1 LKTLVVVGSA
11 AAARARAQPS
21 ADGIIVAWTDDAAA
35 ALRAA
40 GAGFRTASDYVS
52 ADEQDR
58 IDEAAIEWTK
68 AWGTRSVWDGRAVRD
83 LLVWKGVSLWWFAEL
98 YLHHSTECPRYVRL
112 IESFWRVLE
121 AEQPDEVEA
130 EGLTEEEAVLLGRA
144 CTARRIL
151 FHGPARPRALA
162 RRLRTQRVSLRARLD
177 LVKCAVTAAKSAL
190 SGLLLDQGGTGESP
204 QLNERARIHSARAN
218 DGRPLALF
226 LSHAAFWR
234 QRRNPETDETAEYE
248 HYFDRILP
256 AVAAE
261 GGMRAFV
268 VAVGPR
274 AAFRRRGMSDRLTEW
289 ARLHPG
295 AGPYVHVNRFTSPRV
310 LGEVRRAA
318 TTARRAWR
326 ALRRSPGMSEAFS
339 HRGVGFADLAGPALA
354 GTLLRQ
360 LPWAVRSYE
369 EMTEALLATRPAV
382 VCLYAES
389 SGWGRAAIAACRAA
403 GVPTVAIQHGIL
415 YPKYYSYRHGADES
429 DCPRPDRTAVFGESA
444 RKILLELGHYP
455 PESLVVTGSS
465 KFDDLLATAA
475 RWDREEVR
483 RRLDVGAAERLVVVA
498 SRYRG
503 IRDTHASIGS
513 AFPGLVRAVESLPG
527 VKALV
532 KPHPAEPEESY
543 AADLR
548 AAGAVRVRL
557 LPPGADLTQLLHA
570 ADALV
575 TVESLSAVEALV
587 LGRPVLVL
595 SMPTH
600 LRELVAA
607 GAALGV
613 LAGED
618 PARAL
623 RDLLFDE
630 ATRRGLGAARQRY
643 LGYVAQGVDGGAT
656 ARIVALL
663 CETAR
668 RRGVVGL
675 GA

>member
-1 LKTLVVVGSA
+1 MKTLVVVGSA

-21 ADGIIVAWTDDAAA
+21 AGTIVAWTDDAAA

-112 IESFWRVLE
+112 IETFLRVLE

-151 FHGPARPRALA
+151 FHGPARPRALP
-162 RRLRTQRVSLRARLD
+162 RWLRTQRVSLRARLD
-177 LVKCAVTAAKSAL
+177 LVKCAVTARKSAL
-190 SGLLLDQGGTGESP
+190 
-204 QLNERARIHSARAN
+204 ARAPAPSN
-218 DGRPLALF
+218 PDGTPVALF

-274 AAFRRRGMSDRLTEW
+274 AAFRRRGMSDRLAEW
-289 ARLHPG
+289 ARLHPE

-318 TTARRAWR
+318 TTARRAWH
-326 ALRRSPGMSEAFS
+326 ALRRSPGMGEAFS
-339 HRGVGFADLAGPALA
+339 HRGVGFADLAGPDLA

-389 SGWGRAAIAACRAA
+389 SGWGRAAIAASRAA

-455 PESLVVTGSS
+455 PESLVVTGSP

-483 RRLDVGAAERLVVVA
+483 RRLDVGPAERLVVVA

-613 LAGED
+613 PAGED
-618 PARAL
+618 PAPAL

-663 CETAR
+663 CETAW

>member
-1 LKTLVVVGSA
+1 LKTLVIVGSA
-11 AAARARAQPS
+11 AAARARTRTC
-21 ADGIIVAWTDDAAA
+21 ADHLVAWTDEAAA

-40 GAGFRTASDYVS
+40 GAAFRSASDYVS

-83 LLVWKGVSLWWFAEL
+83 LLAWKGVSLWWFAEL

-112 IESFWRVLE
+112 IESFLRVLE
-121 AEQPDEVEA
+121 AEHPDEVEA
-130 EGLTEEEAVLLGRA
+130 EGLNEDEAVLLGRA
-144 CTARRIL
+144 CIVRRIL
-151 FHGPARPRALA
+151 FHGPMRPRSMPL
-162 RRLRTQRVSLRARLD
+162 RLRTLRVWLRARLD
-177 LVKCAVTAAKSAL
+177 LAKCAVTARKTAL
-190 SGLLLDQGGTGESP
+190 AGALPAPRE
-204 QLNERARIHSARAN
+204 
-218 DGRPLALF
+218 DGSPLALF

-234 QRRNPETDETAEYE
+234 ERRNPETDERAEYE

-256 AVAAE
+256 AVAAD
-261 GGMRAFV
+261 GGIRAFV

-274 AAFRRRGMSDRLTEW
+274 AAFRRRGVTDRLAEW
-289 ARLHPG
+289 ARFHPE

-310 LGEVRRAA
+310 LGEVRLAA
-318 TTARRAWR
+318 ATARRAWR
-326 ALRRSPGMSEAFS
+326 ALRRSPGMGEAFS

-429 DCPRPDRTAVFGESA
+429 GCPRPDRTAVFGESA
-444 RKILLELGHYP
+444 RRILLELGHYP
-455 PESLVVTGSS
+455 PESVVLTGSP

-475 RWDREEVR
+475 RWDREDIR
-483 RRLDVGAAERLVVVA
+483 RRLDVGEAERLVVVA

-503 IRDTHASIGS
+503 IRDTHAAIGS

-557 LPPGADLTQLLHA
+557 LPPGTDLMPLLHA

-613 LAGED
+613 PAGED
-618 PARAL
+618 PSRAL

-630 ATRRGLGAARQRY
+630 ATRRRLGAARHRY
-643 LGYVAQGVDGGAT
+643 LGDVAQGVDGGAT

-663 CETAR
+663 RETAR
-668 RRGVVGL
+668 PRGVVGL

>member
-1 LKTLVVVGSA
+1 MKTLVVVGSA

-68 AWGTRSVWDGRAVRD
+68 AWGARSVWDGRAVRD

-112 IESFWRVLE
+112 IESFLRVLE

-144 CTARRIL
+144 CTTRRIL
-151 FHGPARPRALA
+151 FHGPARPRTLP

-177 LVKCAVTAAKSAL
+177 LVKCAVTARKTAL
-190 SGLLLDQGGTGESP
+190 AGAPAPANPDGTP
-204 QLNERARIHSARAN
+204 V
-218 DGRPLALF
+218 ALF

-274 AAFRRRGMSDRLTEW
+274 AAFRRRGMSDRLAEW
-289 ARLHPG
+289 ARLHPE

-318 TTARRAWR
+318 TTARRAWH

-415 YPKYYSYRHGADES
+415 YPKYYSYRHGADEA

-455 PESLVVTGSS
+455 PESLVVTGSP

-613 LAGED
+613 PAGED